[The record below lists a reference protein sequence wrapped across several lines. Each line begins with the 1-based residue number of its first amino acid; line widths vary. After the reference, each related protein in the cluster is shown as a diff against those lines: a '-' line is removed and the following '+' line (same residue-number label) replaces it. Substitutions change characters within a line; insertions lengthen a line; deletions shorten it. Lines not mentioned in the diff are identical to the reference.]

1 LPFIICSVDLEFLYM
16 YYRKYE
22 TIKNITHDINKG

>member
-1 LPFIICSVDLEFLYM
+1 M

-22 TIKNITHDINKG
+22 TIKNTTHEINKG